1 MAQTLASIGWVDWA
15 LLAVVLLSVAV
26 GLWRGLV
33 FEVLAVLGWV
43 AAYVAAQLLAV
54 DVAPHV
60 PLGAPGSGLN
70 RATAFALV
78 FIATLVAWALASRL
92 VRLIVHATPLSLV
105 DRTLGA
111 GFGLL
116 RGLLGLLALTT
127 VVTMTPARTAPEWT
141 ASHGARWLTGV
152 LHDIK
157 PMLPRAL
164 ADHLRV

>member
-1 MAQTLASIGWVDWA
+1 MAQSLLAIGWVDWA
-15 LLAVVLLSVAV
+15 LLAVVLLSVVV

-33 FEVLAVLGWV
+33 FEVLAVVGWI
-43 AAYVAAQLLAV
+43 AAYVAAQWLAA
-54 DVAPHV
+54 DVAAHL

-70 RATAFALV
+70 RAAAFVLV
-78 FIATLVAWALASRL
+78 FLAVLVGWSLASRV
-92 VRLIVHATPLSLV
+92 VRLLVHATPLSV
-105 DRTLGA
+105 ADRTLGA

-116 RGLLGLLALTT
+116 RALLALIALTT

-152 LHDIK
+152 LQDIK
-157 PMLPRAL
+157 PMLPREL

>member
-1 MAQTLASIGWVDWA
+1 MNKKNNRL
-15 LLAVVLLSVAV
+15 LLA
-26 GLWRGLV
+26 
-33 FEVLAVLGWV
+33 
-43 AAYVAAQLLAV
+43 AAILLA
-54 DVAPHV
+54 
-60 PLGAPGSGLN
+60 
-70 RATAFALV
+70 
-78 FIATLVAWALASRL
+78 
-92 VRLIVHATPLSLV
+92 
-105 DRTLGA
+105 LGA